1 MYKILYT
8 RFVSGQRR
16 IIVFD
21 FKRERTIEFTLDE
34 LEKDELNEEVKE
46 YIAGIREQ
54 IDSGYFDYSP

>member
-1 MYKILYT
+1 
-8 RFVSGQRR
+8 
-16 IIVFD
+16 
-21 FKRERTIEFTLDE
+21 LDE